1 MAEYQQ
7 SDFREQI
14 SAIPAQRMKSLQILT
29 SFNNIAYP
37 GKKKTTPIRVLF
49 FCIKKRSTAPLLVP
63 RYFG

>member
-1 MAEYQQ
+1 MAEHQQ

-37 GKKKTTPIRVLF
+37 GKKNNTYSGAVFFIQKAPEISLRSLLLF
-49 FCIKKRSTAPLLVP
+49 T
-63 RYFG
+63 